1 MPSVKLS
8 EGVYSVGILNPNMR
22 VFDIVMKTDSG
33 TSYNSYLV
41 KGEDKIALI
50 ESSHDEFMDSY
61 LENIREV
68 CDPADIDYVILNHNE
83 PDHSGAL
90 AGLLAHLPK
99 AKVVASAVGATYL
112 KNITNLPLDILKAKD
127 GETLDLGGKTLQFAA
142 APFLHWPD
150 SMFTYLPED
159 KMVFTCDFLGCHYCE
174 PYTFDTCIAYPK
186 AYDTALKL
194 YYDAIFGPFAPYVV
208 KGLDKL
214 KTLDFDMVCTSHGPV
229 LTRREGG
236 RLDEVLKL
244 YTQWSAPI
252 VKEHPSIPVFYCSA
266 YSNTKQMAE
275 SIKEGILS
283 VLPQAEVLCYDII
296 EHDMGEL
303 HGQLN
308 ASTAFAVGTP
318 TINRDA
324 VPPVWMLLAG
334 VDAIN
339 CAKKPCVVF
348 GSYGWSGEGI
358 PNVKQRL
365 ESLKMNVVGEC
376 KVQFVPTAEDL
387 QKAKE
392 LGAELARSIG

>member
-1 MPSVKLS
+1 MSSVKLK
-8 EGVYSVGILNPNMR
+8 GVYSVGILNPNMR

-33 TSYNSYLV
+33 TSYNSFLV
-41 KGEDKIALI
+41 KGEEKTALI
-50 ESSHDEFMDSY
+50 EASHDEFLDSY
-61 LENIREV
+61 LDNIRQV
-68 CDPADIDYVILNHNE
+68 CDPAQIDYIVLNHNE

-90 AGLLAHLPK
+90 AGLLRHMPK
-99 AKVVASAVGATYL
+99 AKVVASAVGSTYL
-112 KNITNLPLDILKAKD
+112 KNITNLPLDILKVKD
-127 GETLDLGGKTLQFAA
+127 GDTLDLGGKTLQFVA

-150 SMFTYLPED
+150 SMFTYVPED
-159 KMVFTCDFLGCHYCE
+159 KVVFTCDFLGCHYCE
-174 PYTFDTCIAYPK
+174 PYIFDHCIAYPK

-208 KGLDKL
+208 KGLQKL
-214 KTLDFDMVCTSHGPV
+214 SALDFDMVCTSHGPV
-229 LTRREGG
+229 LTREEDG
-236 RLDEVLKL
+236 RLGEVLRK
-244 YTQWSAPI
+244 YQEWSAPSA
-252 VKEHPSIPVFYCSA
+252 KEHPVVPVFYCSA

-275 SIKEGILS
+275 SIREGVLS
-283 VLPQAEVLCYDII
+283 VLPQAEVSCWDII
-296 EHDMGEL
+296 EHDMADL
-303 HGQLN
+303 HKKLN
-308 ASTAFAVGTP
+308 ESTAFAVGTP

-339 CAKKPCVVF
+339 CGKKPCAVF

-387 QKAKE
+387 EQAKE
-392 LGAELARSIG
+392 LGAQLARSIG